1 MAGAIGEN
9 NEHVRRGSEGL
20 GHGSGLSYIVDDRL
34 ALCRRLRSRCVVR
47 QVDHVDVRLGLLR
60 LRLLRQHRRG
70 GLLQLLL
77 LGLGRCVPRGFLGA
91 TPKKRTD
98 IRRHAPK
105 STVPNAMLPPAL
117 PLRPPRSGFV
127 VGSEQIVV
135 RRLLVFL
142 NLGMQNENTRDFCV
156 DTLQPGN
163 VTVCMCEMFEYLW

>member
-1 MAGAIGEN
+1 MRAVGEGTCVEAIGGKIN
-9 NEHVRRGSEGL
+9 NEHVRRGSGGL

-34 ALCRRLRSRCVVR
+34 ALCRGLRSRRVVR

-60 LRLLRQHRRG
+60 LRLLRQHLRG

-77 LGLGRCVPRGFLGA
+77 LGLGRCVPSGFLGA

-127 VGSEQIVV
+127 VGSEQIVDEKV
-135 RRLLVFL
+135 IGFFL
-142 NLGMQNENTRDFCV
+142 NLGMQNENMRDFFGHPSAG
-156 DTLQPGN
+156 T
-163 VTVCMCEMFEYLW
+163 